1 MPIRKVKGGYKWGK
15 RGKVYRRRK
24 DAERQAAAAYA
35 SGYKKSMDWFDDIVN
50 KKKEPFTE
58 VSPSPFGFAGPTDRT
73 FTNKEFN
80 DFLIDVEV
88 RVDKIGRK
96 NMDPRDRVVI
106 GNLLMELGDLAEAR
120 KNNKDNKVS
129 LEFKEKLFK
138 LETILDRYGGSMRY
152 RHEDILQSDWFSTIK
167 AKKKKKKKKY
177 EAPPG
182 VYTKPKLRERIHA
195 TLLNQNTH
203 GTAAGKWS
211 ARKSQELNRRYKK
224 AGGGFVN

>member
-15 RGKVYRRRK
+15 RGKVYRSRK

-35 SGYKKSMDWFDDIVN
+35 SGYKKSMDWFDDMLN

-73 FTNKEFN
+73 FTDKEFN
-80 DFLIDVEV
+80 DFLIDIEV

-96 NMDPRDRVVI
+96 NMDPRDRVIV
-106 GNLLMELGDLAEAR
+106 GNLIMELTDLAKDR

-167 AKKKKKKKKY
+167 AKKKRKSTVNQ
-177 EAPPG
+177 AG
-182 VYTKPKLRERIHA
+182 NYTKPKMRKRQFQRIKA
-195 TLLNQNTH
+195 
-203 GTAAGKWS
+203 GSKGGPAGKWS
-211 ARKSQELNRRYKK
+211 ARKAQMLAQAYKR
-224 AGGGFVN
+224 AGGGYRD

>member
-15 RGKVYRRRK
+15 RGKVYRSRK

-73 FTNKEFN
+73 FTDKEFN
-80 DFLIDVEV
+80 DFLIDIEV

-96 NMDPRDRVVI
+96 NMDPRDRVIV
-106 GNLLMELGDLAEAR
+106 GNLIMELTDLAKDR

-138 LETILDRYGGSMRY
+138 LETTLDKYGGSMRY
-152 RHEDILQSDWFSTIK
+152 RHETILQSDWFSTIK
-167 AKKKKKKKKY
+167 AKKKRKSTVNQ
-177 EAPPG
+177 AG
-182 VYTKPKLRERIHA
+182 NYTKPKMRKRQFQRIKA
-195 TLLNQNTH
+195 
-203 GTAAGKWS
+203 GSKGGPAGKWS
-211 ARKSQELNRRYKK
+211 ARKAQMLAQAYKR
-224 AGGGFVN
+224 AGGGYRD

>member
-15 RGKVYRRRK
+15 RGKVYRSRK

-73 FTNKEFN
+73 FTDKEFN
-80 DFLIDVEV
+80 DFLIDIEV

-96 NMDPRDRVVI
+96 NMDPRDRVIV
-106 GNLLMELGDLAEAR
+106 GNLIMELTDLAKDR

-138 LETILDRYGGSMRY
+138 LETTLDKYGGSMRY

-167 AKKKKKKKKY
+167 AKKKTKSTVNQ
-177 EAPPG
+177 AG
-182 VYTKPKLRERIHA
+182 NYTKPKMRKRQFQRIKA
-195 TLLNQNTH
+195 
-203 GTAAGKWS
+203 GTKGGPAGKWS
-211 ARKSQELNRRYKK
+211 ARKAQMLAQAYKR
-224 AGGGFVN
+224 AGGGYRD

>member
-15 RGKVYRRRK
+15 RGKVYRSRK

-96 NMDPRDRVVI
+96 NMDPRDRVVN

-167 AKKKKKKKKY
+167 AKKKRKSTVNQ
-177 EAPPG
+177 AG
-182 VYTKPKLRERIHA
+182 NYTKPKMRKRQFQRIKA
-195 TLLNQNTH
+195 
-203 GTAAGKWS
+203 GSKGGPAGKWS
-211 ARKSQELNRRYKK
+211 ARKAQLLAQRYKK
-224 AGGGFVN
+224 AGGGYRD

>member
-15 RGKVYRRRK
+15 RGKVYRSRK

-73 FTNKEFN
+73 FTDKEFN
-80 DFLIDVEV
+80 DFLIDIEV

-96 NMDPRDRVVI
+96 NMDPRDRVII
-106 GNLLMELGDLAEAR
+106 GNLMMELGDLAKDR

-167 AKKKKKKKKY
+167 AKKKRKSTVNQ
-177 EAPPG
+177 AG
-182 VYTKPKLRERIHA
+182 NYTKPKMRKRQFQRIKA
-195 TLLNQNTH
+195 
-203 GTAAGKWS
+203 GSKGGPAGKWS
-211 ARKSQELNRRYKK
+211 ARKAQMLAQAYKR
-224 AGGGFVN
+224 AGGGYRD

>member
-15 RGKVYRRRK
+15 GGKVYRRRK

-73 FTNKEFN
+73 FTNKQFN

-167 AKKKKKKKKY
+167 AKKKRKSTVNQ
-177 EAPPG
+177 AG
-182 VYTKPKLRERIHA
+182 NYTKPKMRKRQFQRIKA
-195 TLLNQNTH
+195 
-203 GTAAGKWS
+203 GSKGGPAGKWS
-211 ARKSQELNRRYKK
+211 ARKAQMLAQAYKR
-224 AGGGFVN
+224 AGGGYRD

>member
-15 RGKVYRRRK
+15 RGKVYRSRK

-106 GNLLMELGDLAEAR
+106 GNLLMELGDLAKDR

-167 AKKKKKKKKY
+167 AKKKRKSTVNQ
-177 EAPPG
+177 AG
-182 VYTKPKLRERIHA
+182 NYTKPKMRKRQFQRIKA
-195 TLLNQNTH
+195 
-203 GTAAGKWS
+203 GSKGGPAGKWS
-211 ARKSQELNRRYKK
+211 ARKAQMLAQAYKR
-224 AGGGFVN
+224 AGGGYRD

>member
-15 RGKVYRRRK
+15 RGKVYRSRK

-73 FTNKEFN
+73 FTDKEFN
-80 DFLIDVEV
+80 DFLIDIEV

-96 NMDPRDRVVI
+96 NMDPRDRVIV
-106 GNLLMELGDLAEAR
+106 GNLIMELTDLAKDR

-138 LETILDRYGGSMRY
+138 LETTLDKYGGSMRY

-167 AKKKKKKKKY
+167 AKKKRKSTVNQ
-177 EAPPG
+177 AG
-182 VYTKPKLRERIHA
+182 NYTKPKMRKRQFQRIKA
-195 TLLNQNTH
+195 
-203 GTAAGKWS
+203 GSKGGPAGKWS
-211 ARKSQELNRRYKK
+211 ARKAQMLAQAYKR
-224 AGGGFVN
+224 AGGGYRD

>member
-35 SGYKKSMDWFDDIVN
+35 SGYKKSMDWFDDIVS

-96 NMDPRDRVVI
+96 NMDSRDRVVI

-167 AKKKKKKKKY
+167 AKKKRKSTVNQ
-177 EAPPG
+177 AG
-182 VYTKPKLRERIHA
+182 NYTKPKMRKRQFQRIKA
-195 TLLNQNTH
+195 
-203 GTAAGKWS
+203 GSKGGPAGKWS
-211 ARKSQELNRRYKK
+211 ARKAQRLAQAYKK
-224 AGGGFVN
+224 AGGGYRD

>member
-73 FTNKEFN
+73 FTNKQFN

-167 AKKKKKKKKY
+167 AKKKRKSTVNQ
-177 EAPPG
+177 AG
-182 VYTKPKLRERIHA
+182 NYTKPKMRKRQFQRIKA
-195 TLLNQNTH
+195 
-203 GTAAGKWS
+203 GSKGGPAGKWS
-211 ARKSQELNRRYKK
+211 ARKAQMLAQAYKR
-224 AGGGFVN
+224 AGGGYRD

>member
-15 RGKVYRRRK
+15 RGKVYRSRK

-35 SGYKKSMDWFDDIVN
+35 SGYKKSMAWFDDMLN

-73 FTNKEFN
+73 FTDKEFN
-80 DFLIDVEV
+80 DFLIDIEV

-96 NMDPRDRVVI
+96 NMDPRDRVIV
-106 GNLLMELGDLAEAR
+106 GNLIMELTDLAKDR

-138 LETILDRYGGSMRY
+138 LETTLDKYGGSMRY
-152 RHEDILQSDWFSTIK
+152 RHETILQSDWFSTIK
-167 AKKKKKKKKY
+167 AKKKRKSTVNQ
-177 EAPPG
+177 AG
-182 VYTKPKLRERIHA
+182 NYTKPKMRKRQFQRIKA
-195 TLLNQNTH
+195 
-203 GTAAGKWS
+203 GSKGGPAGKWS
-211 ARKSQELNRRYKK
+211 ARKAQMLAQAYKR
-224 AGGGFVN
+224 AGGGYRD

>member
-15 RGKVYRRRK
+15 RGKVYRSRK

-58 VSPSPFGFAGPTDRT
+58 VSPSPFGFAGPTDRP

-96 NMDPRDRVVI
+96 NMDPRDRVII
-106 GNLLMELGDLAEAR
+106 GNLMMELGDLAEAR

-138 LETILDRYGGSMRY
+138 LETTLDKYGGSMRY
-152 RHEDILQSDWFSTIK
+152 RHETILQSDWFSTIK
-167 AKKKKKKKKY
+167 AKKKRKSTVNQ
-177 EAPPG
+177 AG
-182 VYTKPKLRERIHA
+182 NYTKPKMRKRQFQRIKA
-195 TLLNQNTH
+195 
-203 GTAAGKWS
+203 GSKGGPAGKWS
-211 ARKSQELNRRYKK
+211 ARKAQMLAQAYKR
-224 AGGGFVN
+224 AGGGYRD

>member
-73 FTNKEFN
+73 FTNKQFN

-167 AKKKKKKKKY
+167 AKKKRKSTVNQ
-177 EAPPG
+177 AG
-182 VYTKPKLRERIHA
+182 NYTKPKMRKRQFQRIKA
-195 TLLNQNTH
+195 
-203 GTAAGKWS
+203 GSKGGPAGKWS
-211 ARKSQELNRRYKK
+211 ARKAQMLAQAYKK
-224 AGGGFVN
+224 AGGGYRD

>member
-167 AKKKKKKKKY
+167 AKKKRKSTVNQ
-177 EAPPG
+177 AG
-182 VYTKPKLRERIHA
+182 NYTKPKMRKRQFQRIKA
-195 TLLNQNTH
+195 
-203 GTAAGKWS
+203 GSKGGPAGKWS
-211 ARKSQELNRRYKK
+211 ARKAQMLAQAYKR
-224 AGGGFVN
+224 AGGGYRD

>member
-15 RGKVYRRRK
+15 RGKVYRSRK

-73 FTNKEFN
+73 FTDKEFN
-80 DFLIDVEV
+80 DFLIDIEV

-96 NMDPRDRVVI
+96 NMDPRDRVIV
-106 GNLLMELGDLAEAR
+106 GNLIMELTDLAKDR

-167 AKKKKKKKKY
+167 AKKKRKSTVNQ
-177 EAPPG
+177 AG
-182 VYTKPKLRERIHA
+182 NYTKPKMRKRQFQRIKA
-195 TLLNQNTH
+195 
-203 GTAAGKWS
+203 GSKGGPAGKWS
-211 ARKSQELNRRYKK
+211 ARKAQMLAQAYKR
-224 AGGGFVN
+224 AGGGYRD